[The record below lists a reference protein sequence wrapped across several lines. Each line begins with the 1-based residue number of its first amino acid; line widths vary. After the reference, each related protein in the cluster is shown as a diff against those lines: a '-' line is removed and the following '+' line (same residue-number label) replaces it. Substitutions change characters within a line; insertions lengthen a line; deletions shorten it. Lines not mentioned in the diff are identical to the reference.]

1 MRNILHLIKGLG
13 RGGAEQL
20 LLSAAPY
27 LDRTRFRHEMA
38 YVLPHKNF
46 LVPGISAAGIP
57 VHCLGNGSGRWAG
70 NLRKLVRTHGIDL
83 VHTHSPYV
91 ATISRLV
98 LGRRIK
104 HVHTEHNVWD
114 SYGRATYWGNLMT
127 FASNGHVF
135 AVSENVRASIRY
147 PSSLG
152 FLSMPPVE
160 TLYHGLDPATLQQWD
175 ATDGV
180 RKELGVSLDAPL
192 FGTVANFRPQK
203 AHGDL
208 IRAAVRVRE
217 AVPTARLVLV
227 GQGPK
232 EQDVRRQVGE
242 LGLQDMVVFAGQRD
256 DAPRVARSFD
266 VFVLPSRYEGLA
278 IALLEAMALG
288 RPSVV
293 TAVGGLSELVED
305 GINGLVVPPANPEAL
320 AQVIVSLLLNSDLRS
335 RLGEAARKRAA
346 HFDIRKAVGRV
357 EQVYQELLS

>member
-1 MRNILHLIKGLG
+1 MKNILHLIKGLG

-20 LLSAAPY
+20 LVSAAPY
-27 LDRTRFRHEMA
+27 LDRTRFRHEVA

-46 LVPGISAAGIP
+46 LVPELADAGLP
-57 VHCLGNGSGRWAG
+57 VRCLTNGRRGWIG
-70 NLRKLVRTHGIDL
+70 HLRRLVRDHAIDL

-91 ATISRLV
+91 ATVSRLV
-98 LGRRIK
+98 LARRIK

-114 SYGRATYWGNLMT
+114 SYGRATYWGNLVT
-127 FASNGHVF
+127 FPSNSHVF

-147 PSSLG
+147 PSPLR

-160 TLYHGLDPATLQQWD
+160 TLYHGLDPATLQRWD

-180 RKELGVSLDAPL
+180 RKELGVPEDAPL

-203 AHGDL
+203 AHADL

-217 AVPTARLVLV
+217 VVPTARLVLV

-232 EQDVRRQVGE
+232 ERDVKGQVRE

-256 DAPRVARSFD
+256 DAPRLARSFD
-266 VFVLPSRYEGLA
+266 VFVLPSHYEGLA

-293 TAVGGLSELVED
+293 
-305 GINGLVVPPANPEAL
+305 
-320 AQVIVSLLLNSDLRS
+320 
-335 RLGEAARKRAA
+335 
-346 HFDIRKAVGRV
+346 
-357 EQVYQELLS
+357 